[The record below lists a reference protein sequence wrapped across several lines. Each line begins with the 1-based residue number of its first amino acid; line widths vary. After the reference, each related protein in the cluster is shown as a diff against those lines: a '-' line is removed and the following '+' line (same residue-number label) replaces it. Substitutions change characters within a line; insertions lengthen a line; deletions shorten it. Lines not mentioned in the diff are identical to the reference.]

1 MALYLANLDDRTRML
16 MWDEVEYDIAHNQL
30 HISPVLSGQGQ
41 HDYVNLLRESIQSG
55 TDESFAASLK
65 SHRRIN
71 RTQPRRKP
79 TGGFTVTAAPVN
91 AAEVLAESEF
101 NRFYIRAL
109 ARRAIEDG
117 IPDLVIYR
125 AKPVQSPR
133 PESEAL
139 IESTISPQDL
149 LDDLRAHPDEPPTL
163 GVPSG
168 PNSGLSVRLP

>member
-1 MALYLANLDDRTRML
+1 MSLFYVNLDDRTRQLML
-16 MWDEVEYDIAHNQL
+16 EEMEYDIAHNQL
-30 HISPVLSGQGQ
+30 HISPLLSGQGQ
-41 HDYVNLLRESIQSG
+41 RDYANLLREAIQNG
-55 TDESFAASLK
+55 TDETLAQELR
-65 SHRRIN
+65 SHRRIT
-71 RTQPRRKP
+71 RTLPRRTPK
-79 TGGFTVTAAPVN
+79 GGFAIAAAPTN
-91 AAEVLAESEF
+91 AAEMLAESEF

-109 ARRAIEDG
+109 ARRAMEEG

-139 IESTISPQDL
+139 IESTLSPEEVL
-149 LDDLRAHPDEPPTL
+149 RDLRDHPDEPPAL